1 MSTKDN
7 ASDAPG
13 RGMAALRRA
22 RLAEPIALKNI
33 YDKKFIAN
41 LKERATSWKETLTAK
56 LKTEIFETENERHK
70 KFLDKSGIRARWEER
85 LEETEDFENLDIGT
99 LQGVVALHSD
109 YTQYNKDMKQI
120 DVFEKKMAVR
130 VSKEEMKK
138 STEEMNEATQRLGEI
153 IPEAAELMQKVGE
166 LREKIN
172 GLHETIENLDKEL
185 YEARESR
192 KDEDRHLV
200 KKLKEYIAE
209 MRVLEPPQSAPES
222 EIPPATPSDID
233 SDLSEQRIPEKPPKK
248 AGKKAATVE
257 DATD

>member
-1 MSTKDN
+1 MSTKAN
-7 ASDAPG
+7 APEAPG
-13 RGMAALRRA
+13 GGEVPPRSA
-22 RLAEPIALKNI
+22 RLAESIALKDI
-33 YDKKFIAN
+33 YDEEFVNTLEERANIWKEKLTAN
-41 LKERATSWKETLTAK
+41 LKS
-56 LKTEIFETENERHK
+56 EIFETENGRHK

-85 LEETEDFENLDIGT
+85 LEETEDFEKPDIGM
-99 LQGVVALHSD
+99 LQDVVALHSD
-109 YTQYNKDMKQI
+109 FIQLNKDVKQI

-130 VSKEEMKK
+130 ANKEEMKK
-138 STEEMNEATQRLGEI
+138 SMEEMNEATQRLGEI

-166 LREKIN
+166 LEEKISDLN
-172 GLHETIENLDKEL
+172 EKIENLGKEL

-200 KKLKEYIAE
+200 KKLKEYINK
-209 MRVLEPPQSAPES
+209 MRVPKPPQAAPES

-233 SDLSEQRIPEKPPKK
+233 SDLSEQRIPEKPTKK